1 MFFHNCLL
9 LNPINALSFASAH
22 PVLPLISTAGVLIG
36 FPPYFFLLV
45 ISPVI
50 VSFSYIESHRLIRSG
65 PETSSASLPLITYF
79 PVLHLKCNLPNV
91 LARLL
96 PASNDF
102 SIILRQA
109 RFPGG
114 AA

>member
-1 MFFHNCLL
+1 MFFHDCLL
-9 LNPINALSFASAH
+9 LNPIKALSFVSAH
-22 PVLPLISTAGVLIG
+22 PVFPLISTTGVLIG
-36 FPPYFFLLV
+36 FLPYFLLV

-50 VSFSYIESHRLIRSG
+50 VSFSYIESLRLIQSG

-102 SIILRQA
+102 SIILWKE